1 MAEVQRSTEAWYTR
15 IMDIFPTGSTWYDP
29 RHPEVFYRIE
39 SSDLLSVTLQIIGN
53 SVGKITEPLGA
64 LIDMERIIESNDS
77 EWYEAECNLFV

>member
-1 MAEVQRSTEAWYTR
+1 VAEVQSLAETCYTR

>member
-1 MAEVQRSTEAWYTR
+1 MQSLAEMRYTR